1 MKVDA
6 FVAPDA
12 AVTGYAFGPI
22 VVDIASRQI
31 WRNGEAVVVPT
42 KAFEALLYLAARP
55 DRTVTKDELITAAW
69 KDVSVSE
76 DSLVHSM
83 SALRRALGDDSTNPR
98 LIITVPRRGY
108 RLNGPVKTIVEPTDD
123 VPPETAE
130 TAAPTAILGAQAE
143 ITTRPAA
150 RHARS
155 HWLKPFTPWRVAATV
170 AAVFCA
176 FAVAREF
183 MPAGTPRAGAPILLT
198 QPAPEGAT
206 LASGG
211 ILSPDSRYM
220 VFVAHDSKT
229 SQPRLYL
236 KEMASPELRLL
247 AGTEGAS
254 HPFWSPASDVVGFFA
269 NGELRTVNLRGDS
282 PKAVAA
288 VPVSAGGGTWSSSG
302 AILFSD
308 WQTGLYRVDPL
319 NGRVTRVTTVNRSAG
334 EIVQNLPQ
342 FLPDGRHFLFYLLSA
357 NADQTGSYVGSLDSP
372 KRIRVLSQSN
382 SPAIYSPPGY
392 LLYVQ
397 AGILMAQRFDAQRRE
412 ITGKPM
418 EVARNVSAPNDAD
431 GQMISASASLLTF
444 RPGAKTL
451 ELAWFERNGQ
461 RASSIPGGKALR
473 SPMVSPDQKQLVAMD
488 MGPGLWTVDLERN
501 AATRVGQGMY
511 PLWSPDGNR
520 IAFESYN
527 SLTIYVRNMS
537 GAAPDEVLVNDNE
550 RKILSDWSS
559 QGDYL
564 VYATL
569 NPSTKMD
576 LVLLPMSGDKKPVA
590 LLHTP
595 YNESDGRI
603 APNGRWIAYVS
614 DESGTDEV
622 YVQRFPALGEK
633 RIVSIGGGVEPMW
646 RKDGKELFYLS
657 PDYSIV
663 SVPFDATDPP
673 NIGEPKPLF
682 RVPVNTSSTRNH
694 YVVSPDGQRFLIN
707 VEDQSSYLSPVTVMV
722 NWIQGLRTP

>member
-108 RLNGPVKTIVEPTDD
+108 RLNGPVKTIVEPSDGAL
-123 VPPETAE
+123 VEVAE
-130 TAAPTAILGAQAE
+130 PTAAPTIAALPPGGMI
-143 ITTRPAA
+143 RSAA
-150 RHARS
+150 RSAQS
-155 HWLKPFTPWRVAATV
+155 DWLKSSTLWRVAAAVT
-170 AAVFCA
+170 AVFCA

-183 MPAGTPRAGAPILLT
+183 MPSGTSRGGAPILLT

-247 AGTEGAS
+247 VGTEGAS

-282 PKAVAA
+282 PKAIAA

-397 AGILMAQRFDAQRRE
+397 AGILMAQRFDAQRLE

-444 RPGAKTL
+444 RSGAKTL

-576 LVLLPMSGDKKPVA
+576 LVLLPMSGDKKPVP

-614 DESGTDEV
+614 DESGTEEV
-622 YVQRFPALGEK
+622 YVQRFPSLGEK

-663 SVPFDATDPP
+663 SVLFDATEPP

-707 VEDQSSYLSPVTVMV
+707 VEDQSSYLSPITVMV
-722 NWIQGLRTP
+722 NWIQGLHAQ